1 MDGSSA
7 ALAFA
12 GRIRRVENRLCVRLE
27 SLPYHR
33 LRRCQGIKSGFQVET
48 GVDAAGV
55 GLEFA
60 PSFPLTQVMRIIFIG
75 SLLVTA
81 TGVFGQSISPP
92 PVEWQA
98 TFGAEVDDDLQS
110 VNEAPGGGYLFA
122 GSSNGST
129 NATKTSVG
137 FGGVDFWIVRT
148 DAAGTRVWD
157 KSFGGTDNDFL
168 RDLQMTSGG
177 GFLAGGHSSSTNGNK
192 TSPLWGSGPAGLGDY
207 WIVRADTNGNVLWDK
222 SFGGTNDDVLF
233 GVRQTM
239 DGGYVLGGYSVS
251 APSGNKT
258 AAQYGG
264 SDFWV
269 VRLDAVGDVVW
280 DRSFGGDSAD
290 VLYTLQETTNGGFI
304 LGGFTTS
311 GISGNKTSPGFGN
324 EDAWVIRLDASG
336 NKVWES
342 SLGGA
347 GRDGCFAVQEL
358 SDGGFIVGGYS
369 ASAAGT
375 GNKASPNYGA
385 ADFWIVRLD
394 ANGNKVWDQSY
405 GGSGDDQLL
414 DLRVTAGGGLFV
426 GGYSYSR
433 ANGNKSSP
441 NFTPS
446 DPTSADYWLLRL
458 DASGGK
464 VWEQVFGG
472 TGLDRLESLAMTV
485 DAGLIL
491 GGNSTSV
498 TNGNKT
504 TLNYG
509 FADYWILKLGPD
521 ALSVPPRL
529 RTAPQSSSQ
538 IRTSGFRFY
547 LQGLSNVAYVVDYR
561 QASPTWVPLVTNT
574 LQSAEVQLMDPGAT
588 NVSSRLYRA
597 RLAP

>member
-1 MDGSSA
+1 
-7 ALAFA
+7 
-12 GRIRRVENRLCVRLE
+12 
-27 SLPYHR
+27 
-33 LRRCQGIKSGFQVET
+33 
-48 GVDAAGV
+48 
-55 GLEFA
+55 
-60 PSFPLTQVMRIIFIG
+60 
-75 SLLVTA
+75 
-81 TGVFGQSISPP
+81 
-92 PVEWQA
+92 
-98 TFGAEVDDDLQS
+98 
-110 VNEAPGGGYLFA
+110 
-122 GSSNGST
+122 
-129 NATKTSVG
+129 
-137 FGGVDFWIVRT
+137 
-148 DAAGTRVWD
+148 
-157 KSFGGTDNDFL
+157 
-168 RDLQMTSGG
+168 
-177 GFLAGGHSSSTNGNK
+177 
-192 TSPLWGSGPAGLGDY
+192 
-207 WIVRADTNGNVLWDK
+207 
-222 SFGGTNDDVLF
+222 
-233 GVRQTM
+233 
-239 DGGYVLGGYSVS
+239 
-251 APSGNKT
+251 
-258 AAQYGG
+258 
-264 SDFWV
+264 
-269 VRLDAVGDVVW
+269 
-280 DRSFGGDSAD
+280 
-290 VLYTLQETTNGGFI
+290 
-304 LGGFTTS
+304 
-311 GISGNKTSPGFGN
+311 
-324 EDAWVIRLDASG
+324 
-336 NKVWES
+336 
-342 SLGGA
+342 
-347 GRDGCFAVQEL
+347 
-358 SDGGFIVGGYS
+358 
-369 ASAAGT
+369 
-375 GNKASPNYGA
+375 
-385 ADFWIVRLD
+385 
-394 ANGNKVWDQSY
+394 
-405 GGSGDDQLL
+405 
-414 DLRVTAGGGLFV
+414 LFV